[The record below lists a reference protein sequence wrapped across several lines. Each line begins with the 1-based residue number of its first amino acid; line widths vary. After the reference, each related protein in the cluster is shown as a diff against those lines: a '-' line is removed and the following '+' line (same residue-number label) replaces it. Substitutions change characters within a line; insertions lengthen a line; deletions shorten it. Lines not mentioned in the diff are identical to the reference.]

1 MRQMMRWTGRAP
13 AGKHV
18 VIRHDEPELTMRSER
33 PAALQVDGE
42 YVGEATAVTFRSVPK
57 ALRVIA

>member
-1 MRQMMRWTGRAP
+1 
-13 AGKHV
+13 
-18 VIRHDEPELTMRSER
+18 MRSER

-42 YVGEATAVTFRSVPK
+42 YVGEATSVTFRSVPK